1 MSETNTQPAPKPQNI
16 SSPQPQTL
24 QPLYVLSWLLCALFY
39 FYQYAIRSA
48 PGIMQD
54 ELTQAWGNS
63 HLERFRFNL
72 VHIQRL

>member
-1 MSETNTQPAPKPQNI
+1 MSASQTSNTAPLPGSAPAG
-16 SSPQPQTL
+16 QPQTI
-24 QPLYVLSWLLCALFY
+24 QPLYVLAWFLCALFY

-63 HLERFRFNL
+63 HLG
-72 VHIQRL
+72 